1 MAAGPALCE
10 LRDNVGM
17 SLTAST
23 MMELG
28 TEIPSFAL
36 PDVRTGKIVRV
47 PEHVV
52 KSGPILVM
60 FICRHCPYVI
70 HVQNELARIGRDY
83 AGKLAIIAISSNDA
97 ATVAADSPERLKEMA
112 EELGFNFPLCY
123 DETQEVA
130 IGFSA
135 ACTPDIFL
143 FDQDRR
149 LAYRGQLD
157 GSRPGNGVPVD
168 GRDLRAAMDA
178 LLKGARPAK
187 EQLPSIGC
195 NIKWKPGKQPVYY
208 HSALVKK

>member
-1 MAAGPALCE
+1 
-10 LRDNVGM
+10 M

-28 TEIPSFAL
+28 TLLPSFSL
-36 PDVRTGKIVRV
+36 PDVRTGKMVRV
-47 PEHVV
+47 PENLTPQ
-52 KSGPILVM
+52 GAPILVM

-70 HVQNELARIGRDY
+70 HVKNELARIGRDY
-83 AGKLAIIAISSNDA
+83 AGKVAIVGISSNDA
-97 ATVAADSPERLKEMA
+97 GSVAEDSPDRLKEMA
-112 EELGFNFPLCY
+112 EELSFNFPFCY

-143 FDQDRR
+143 FDKDRK

-157 GSRPGNGVPVD
+157 GSRPGNSVPVD

-178 LLKGARPAK
+178 LLKGARPASA
-187 EQLPSIGC
+187 QQPSTGC

-208 HSALVKK
+208 HSALVNKNR

>member
-1 MAAGPALCE
+1 
-10 LRDNVGM
+10 M

-36 PDVRTGKIVRV
+36 PDVRTGKIVRT
-47 PEHVV
+47 PEH
-52 KSGPILVM
+52 GPILVM

-70 HVQNELARIGRDY
+70 HVKNELARLGRDY
-83 AGKLAIIAISSNDA
+83 AAKAATIAISSNDA
-97 ATVAADSPERLKEMA
+97 ANFADDSPEKLKEMA

-123 DETQEVA
+123 DETQDVA
-130 IGFSA
+130 ISFTA

-143 FDQDRR
+143 FDKDRK
-149 LAYRGQLD
+149 LAYRGQID

-178 LLKGARPAK
+178 LLKGSRPAA
-187 EQLPSIGC
+187 EQRPSTGC
-195 NIKWKPGKQPVYY
+195 NIKWKAGKQPVYFQ
-208 HSALVKK
+208 SALVKRQ

>member
-1 MAAGPALCE
+1 
-10 LRDNVGM
+10 M

-28 TEIPSFAL
+28 TEIPSFVL
-36 PDVRTGKIVRV
+36 PDVRTGKVVRV
-47 PEHVV
+47 PEQ
-52 KSGPILVM
+52 GPILVM

-83 AGKLAIIAISSNDA
+83 AGKVAIVAISSNDA
-97 ATVAADSPERLKEMA
+97 ASYPADSPERLKEMA

-130 IGFSA
+130 ASFAA

-143 FDQDRR
+143 FDKDRR
-149 LAYRGQLD
+149 LAYRGQID
-157 GSRPGNGVPVD
+157 GSRPGNTIAVD

-178 LLKGARPAK
+178 VLKGARPAA
-187 EQLPSIGC
+187 EQRPSTGC
-195 NIKWKPGKQPVYY
+195 NIKWKAGKQPVYY
-208 HSALVKK
+208 QSALVKK

>member
-1 MAAGPALCE
+1 
-10 LRDNVGM
+10 M

-47 PEHVV
+47 PQHINQQDAP
-52 KSGPILVM
+52 GPILVM

-70 HVQNELARIGRDY
+70 HVKSELARIGRDY
-83 AGKLAIIAISSNDA
+83 AGRVAIIAISSNDA
-97 ATVAADSPERLKEMA
+97 GSVADDSPEKLKEMA
-112 EELGFNFPLCY
+112 EELDLNFPLCY
-123 DETQEVA
+123 DETQDVA
-130 IGFSA
+130 TSFTA

-143 FDQDRR
+143 FDKDQR
-149 LAYRGQLD
+149 LAYRGQID
-157 GSRPGNGVPVD
+157 GSRPGNNVPVD

-178 LLKGARPAK
+178 LLKGARPTAD
-187 EQLPSIGC
+187 QRPATGC

-208 HSALVKK
+208 YSALVNKK

>member
-1 MAAGPALCE
+1 
-10 LRDNVGM
+10 M

-28 TEIPSFAL
+28 TKIPSFAL
-36 PDVRTGKIVRV
+36 PDVSTGRMVRT
-47 PEHVV
+47 PEQ
-52 KSGPILVM
+52 GPVLVM

-70 HVQNELARIGRDY
+70 HVKSELARIGKDY
-83 AGKLAIIAISSNDA
+83 AGKVAIIAISSNDA
-97 ATVAADSPERLKEMA
+97 GYVAEDSPDRLKAMVQ
-112 EELGFNFPLCY
+112 EEGFVFPLCH

-130 IGFSA
+130 IRFGA

-143 FDQDRR
+143 FDKDCK

-178 LLKGARPAK
+178 LLNGGRPSA
-187 EQLPSIGC
+187 EQRPSTGC
-195 NIKWKPGKQPVYY
+195 NIKWKPGNQPVYY
-208 HSALVKK
+208 QSALVNKK